1 MDGLLGSQI
10 MELFAEDELE
20 VDRLFSAA
28 SSQFEQAYNSTTA
41 PTKPRLRLLTRAHLQ
56 PAPPSTTP
64 LAPAPPS
71 STSLQQLDPVRF
83 PSPKTNE
90 EIRAA
95 REAGIPKKTQQ
106 DTKFCVNVYEE
117 WRKNREGLQHHHST
131 STPHEC
137 C

>member
-10 MELFAEDELE
+10 MELFAEDEVE
-20 VDRLFSAA
+20 VDRLFAVA
-28 SSQFEQAYNSTTA
+28 SSQFEQAYNSTAATN
-41 PTKPRLRLLTRAHLQ
+41 AHLQ
-56 PAPPSTTP
+56 AASTTP
-64 LAPAPPS
+64 LAPAPPC

-83 PSPKTNE
+83 PSPKTDE

-117 WRKNREGLQHHHST
+117 WRKNRERSSKPLFHL
-131 STPHEC
+131 
-137 C
+137 